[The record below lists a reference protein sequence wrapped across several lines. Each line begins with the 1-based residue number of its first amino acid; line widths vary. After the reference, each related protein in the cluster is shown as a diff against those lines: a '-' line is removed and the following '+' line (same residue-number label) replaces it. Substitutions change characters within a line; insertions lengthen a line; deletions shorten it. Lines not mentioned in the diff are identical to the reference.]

1 MPMMTY
7 FRTQLLSHG
16 TGSLAPPEMAM
27 PVPKATSL
35 YQTIH
40 TRRRRT
46 CSPAGTWHCS
56 APDPGVFPGACGSK
70 GVSGLITPDLWVW
83 RERCRDDRGTGRR
96 DKKQVAG
103 TDR

>member
-1 MPMMTY
+1 MTY

-40 TRRRRT
+40 TAPKADVFTSRHMALQRT
-46 CSPAGTWHCS
+46 GSR
-56 APDPGVFPGACGSK
+56 GVPR
-70 GVSGLITPDLWVW
+70 GLWI
-83 RERCRDDRGTGRR
+83 
-96 DKKQVAG
+96 
-103 TDR
+103 